1 MNPELLKLMTDPEAR
16 KDPERLRALS
26 RSMGAEM
33 RRSVIGSAR
42 ANSIVMGVLGYAL
55 LAASFVVI
63 ALVVFPP
70 LVAPFLPELPA
81 EAMFVALLLDVIGG
95 LFVVLARYTAM
106 PSASLLRNGARG
118 RATVREVKALGRSI
132 GIKKPGIRATLSRV
146 TVVFHVEPESS
157 APFDL
162 EHSEFI
168 LSSDISHLQVGSAV
182 PVRHSASNPQRLVI
196 DWDAL

>member
-26 RSMGAEM
+26 RSISAEA

-42 ANSIVMGVLGYAL
+42 TNSVVMGVLGYLL

-63 ALVVFPP
+63 ALVVAPP
-70 LVAPFLPELPA
+70 FVTFLPELPA
-81 EAMFVALLLDVIGG
+81 EAMFVALLFDVIGG
-95 LFVVLARYTAM
+95 LFVVFARYTAM

-132 GIKKPGIRATLSRV
+132 GIRKPGITATLSRV
-146 TVVFHVEPESS
+146 TLVFHVEPESS

-162 EHSEFI
+162 QHSEFI
-168 LSSDISHLQVGSAV
+168 LSSDLTHLQVGATV
-182 PVRHSASNPQRLVI
+182 PIRHSRSNSQELVI
-196 DWDAL
+196 DWDALG